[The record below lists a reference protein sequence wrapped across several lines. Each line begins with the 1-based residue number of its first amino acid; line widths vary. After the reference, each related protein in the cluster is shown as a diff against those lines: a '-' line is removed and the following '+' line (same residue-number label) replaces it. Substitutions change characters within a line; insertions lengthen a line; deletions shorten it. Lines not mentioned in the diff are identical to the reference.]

1 MSKFYT
7 VITILFFSSIIHSQN
22 LNVDFKGFEAKNK
35 IDFLEINDTLF
46 YPINESII
54 IDFSNVF
61 ISDDVVDFYVKI
73 GNKYYKG
80 SLNNVKSFC
89 VDHSINVS
97 FKKIN
102 SRVFSW
108 TQGYCSDNSILG
120 RITIM
125 SKKVYIEKKQL
136 SR

>member
-1 MSKFYT
+1 
-7 VITILFFSSIIHSQN
+7 
-22 LNVDFKGFEAKNK
+22 
-35 IDFLEINDTLF
+35 
-46 YPINESII
+46 
-54 IDFSNVF
+54 
-61 ISDDVVDFYVKI
+61 
-73 GNKYYKG
+73 
-80 SLNNVKSFC
+80 LNNVKSFC